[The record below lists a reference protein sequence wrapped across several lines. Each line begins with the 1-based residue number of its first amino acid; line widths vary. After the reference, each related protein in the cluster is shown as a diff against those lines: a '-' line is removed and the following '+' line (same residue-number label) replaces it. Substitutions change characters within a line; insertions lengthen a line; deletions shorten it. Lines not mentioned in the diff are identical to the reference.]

1 MSRHLNL
8 YENVQVKYH
17 FPVILF
23 LFIFNTFTTSVIGTS
38 VHVYLISV
46 SCFPIL
52 NGLYIQT
59 LQKLLYNISDLANL
73 DTKRNSIQNYH
84 ATL

>member
-1 MSRHLNL
+1 MPRHLNL
-8 YENVQVKYH
+8 YQIVQVKYH
-17 FPVILF
+17 FPVIIF
-23 LFIFNTFTTSVIGTS
+23 LFFLILLLPVIGTS

-46 SCFPIL
+46 GCFPIL

-59 LQKLLYNISDLANL
+59 LQKPLYNISDLTNL
-73 DTKRNSIQNYH
+73 DPKLNSIQNYH